1 MLLCVRLV
9 AVLALMGASFYNMGP
24 TVAASPSPAPSPT
37 FDTIVPMRPNDALN
51 HPDALDHTKVAL
63 GPTNHGV
70 SVSLTPPMLTT
81 RVGDPME
88 VSLWITNT
96 TNATRLFC
104 VGDFY
109 DYLRFEVVDSQNHPV
124 GSRVPPDKEKPI
136 PIRCMLPTLT
146 QFRYVVPI
154 TDFVTLSSPGDYRV
168 TAKLLASVAYRQQAW
183 VSSNTITLRV
193 TP

>member
-9 AVLALMGASFYNMGP
+9 AVLTLMGASFFNIGP
-24 TVAASPSPAPSPT
+24 SVAASPSPEPSPT
-37 FDTIVPMRPNDALN
+37 FYTIVPMHPEDALN
-51 HPDALDHTKVAL
+51 DTDPLIHTKVAL
-63 GPTNHGV
+63 GPANHGV
-70 SVSLTPPMLTT
+70 SVSLTPAMLST
-81 RVGDPME
+81 RIGDPME

-96 TNATRLFC
+96 TNVTRLFC

-109 DYLRFEVVDSQNHPV
+109 DNLRFEVVDNKNRPV
-124 GSRVPPDKEKPI
+124 ATRIPPDREKPV
-136 PIRCMLPTLT
+136 PIRCTLPTLT